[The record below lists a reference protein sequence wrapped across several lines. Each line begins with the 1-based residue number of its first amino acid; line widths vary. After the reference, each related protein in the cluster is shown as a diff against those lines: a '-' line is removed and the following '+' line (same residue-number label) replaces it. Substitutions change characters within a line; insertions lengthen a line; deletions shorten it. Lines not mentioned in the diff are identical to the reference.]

1 MSSLIRVAQTFSVWS
16 TVVSLRKIETKLPIV
31 ISSVQIGLTSP
42 SSPIV
47 LLDRCKG
54 LVIHD
59 IVNEGLMNVVIFSKI
74 IVFVLLRI
82 LLRVVV
88 VILIDIHIAE
98 GRRNGILLHQ
108 VDALIDYE
116 IGNFLFYFRLDLV
129 GGRSAHN
136 VVRKLLASV
145 ISVLHL
151 LIFLI
156 HWHIIFQFY
165 EKPS

>member
-1 MSSLIRVAQTFSVWS
+1 MAQAFGVWS

-88 VILIDIHIAE
+88 VVLIDIHIAE
-98 GRRNGILLHQ
+98 GRRNGI
-108 VDALIDYE
+108 
-116 IGNFLFYFRLDLV
+116 
-129 GGRSAHN
+129 
-136 VVRKLLASV
+136 
-145 ISVLHL
+145 
-151 LIFLI
+151 
-156 HWHIIFQFY
+156 
-165 EKPS
+165 